1 MSSFVETTEEE
12 ENNKQKKKAELWW
25 TKAKISTTERD
36 TRTHTHNNK
45 KKKDAPCGSDPGLV
59 SSRVLSHKCIPTW
72 KAHQMMWTQRLC
84 VKVMARLPGKQHL
97 YTTLGTVNICTVKAR
112 EFNPS
117 SSSSSPFFKSP
128 FFFFALF
135 SPLIS
140 TWKQNNKST
149 GKKTKT
155 KRQYNKALLSCVC
168 CRRPLAIAVSQLVF
182 CFSWQERRTVPQ
194 SDSQKTS

>member
-12 ENNKQKKKAELWW
+12 KNNNKKKRQNSDGQKPKYQIQKG
-25 TKAKISTTERD
+25 THRH
-36 TRTHTHNNK
+36 THTTK
-45 KKKDAPCGSDPGLV
+45 KKKDAPCGSEPGLV

>member
-12 ENNKQKKKAELWW
+12 ENNNKKKGRTLMDKSQNIKYRKGH
-25 TKAKISTTERD
+25 TD
-36 TRTHTHNNK
+36 THTHNKK
-45 KKKDAPCGSDPGLV
+45 KKKDAPCGSEPGLV

-149 GKKTKT
+149 GEKK
-155 KRQYNKALLSCVC
+155 N
-168 CRRPLAIAVSQLVF
+168 
-182 CFSWQERRTVPQ
+182 
-194 SDSQKTS
+194 QKTIQQGASILCVLSSSFGNCSLSTCFLL